1 MKGNLYKST
10 PPGYL
15 TVSEVCERLGMS
27 RQNFHQ
33 SGLAE
38 ALDRWRVSRTTTL
51 YRREDIGQ
59 IQRWLFV
66 RQGLVALGLRSPKY
80 PLNPDDSEFLAA
92 VEEGEWDQACPGCDG
107 DAVGPFDG
115 PIWCP
120 NCGVI
125 EVEP

>member
-15 TVSEVCERLGMS
+15 TVNEVCERLGMS

-33 SGLAE
+33 SGLAD

-59 IQRWLFV
+59 VRRWLFV
-66 RQGLVALGLRSPKY
+66 RQGLVALGLRPPKY
-80 PLNPDDSEFLAA
+80 PLVPDGSEFLAA
-92 VEEGEWDQACPGCDG
+92 VEEGEWDQACPGCNG

-125 EVEP
+125 ELEQ